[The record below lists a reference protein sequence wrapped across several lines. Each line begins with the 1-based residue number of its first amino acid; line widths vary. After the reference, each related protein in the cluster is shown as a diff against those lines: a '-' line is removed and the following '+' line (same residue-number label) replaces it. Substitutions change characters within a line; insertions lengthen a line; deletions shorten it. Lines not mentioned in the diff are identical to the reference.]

1 MKTISYKVLH
11 RVATEYNRYYLH
23 YWIFAYTMAVSQD
36 SVESTSN
43 TVNRG
48 YCRFANKGV
57 CPFQDNECQYRHE
70 KCENYNLCLKPSC
83 LLAHASPNLT
93 EIGKNTQRNCKNGL
107 ECYNFNCKFQH
118 PEGWSACRN
127 GAACTIYGCNSEHP
141 PPPPPKK
148 LCRFG
153 DNCRNKSNYCPFLH
167 PNENR
172 NEEVQKTNYPKPKLR
187 GNPVTFKT
195 VQENPSNPPGKQL
208 SETIEFTPAKLDYL
222 ARFGNEILS
231 EIRKQADIKGVK
243 LNDGKLQLDGTKT
256 AITGAKSYLEKTL
269 HEENVTI
276 AANLLKYLQLSA
288 KERLIEKFIKKH
300 HVGVHFRK
308 VSTNEKITTENMVTN
323 KDNDDDDDISQS
335 DSDDDD
341 SDNRSVTSNASSCT
355 TTVVPKGKDNHK
367 NKQNFVEVT
376 LCSISNDSLSKA
388 IKELQGYT
396 LSSQSWLLTQD
407 EMAYI
412 LKEPQK
418 RKNLPKKPTNR
429 DNCNQV
435 KFYFLDLIRFNPN
448 VIVQIFVNYQRNTMR
463 VQVKGFKNHVRNS
476 TTKIKA
482 HLADNIE
489 SEVQLPISKAMEIF
503 LRKKAASDVKKLE
516 KTTRIKITLKSSRRA
531 KPQTSVENFLERL
544 LEQEKQF
551 PCQSWDI
558 AKIISKIICTRLK
571 TALESDDYDA
581 IGWVKTYTS
590 SERRAIE
597 PNIAVAIVSFNQEAV
612 DDIVEQF
619 QNTIDGYVVW
629 KPSADEFRAIF
640 HTLIVKKTPSA
651 EEFRQQWETNV
662 QFDRDT
668 NTVTIPASSKQVAD
682 DIKDA
687 LLNLGADRK
696 IQMKRITEFIPIP
709 LNARRFIN
717 QAIGPILEEAKSQ
730 KVFVE
735 TKTREGLKLHGPS
748 DVIAGF
754 KQKIKLV
761 VDDITQKIVKSLV
774 HLTSAETDLFR
785 ADGYKVIRSIERQTN
800 TIIHDVMATTNSS
813 RLATNENPDAS
824 VTLACVENSRRQ
836 TILVKKEDITQ
847 VENIDAIINAA
858 NGTLQHAGGVD
869 KTIANA
875 AGPALDQECKRLI
888 TENNGLPFAAG
899 EAVKTTAGNLPFKCV
914 IHAIGPQFSNGNQQE
929 RPLLFN
935 SILASLRL
943 AERERC
949 KSVALPAISSQTFGF
964 PLSDCTNLVV
974 RAVKQFYADYPQ
986 SVLKRIVLLDT
997 NDATC
1002 NSFAREVVVDHRS
1015 ALTEDDDIFN
1025 YQLAPLTAKWCWQG
1039 DDGEKIYDE
1048 NHTRQIETAFQQFL
1062 KTSTAP
1068 TLVIPADNLRIGKIV
1083 NYKIHFLPELKQS
1096 VTNIATI
1103 LNGRLVCGSQI
1114 RESTGFKRNIIRY
1127 PIVLNIK
1134 TTTSATATYVPK
1146 PLDSYNIQTVT
1157 KDNRWEITGINNS
1170 ALTEAER
1177 AIRKAIND
1185 ATITEPYS
1193 VKLDKDITEHKQQIN
1208 NIATQQHIQISF
1220 EGENAGHLSMI
1231 MKGLKSNVQ
1240 DAKLKITLYAHD
1252 ILQKKVE
1259 NENELSIPKEWG
1271 DQQEGCKLVETNRT
1285 DSEFT
1290 RIEKCM
1296 KETMNNV
1303 NIHKIER
1310 VQNVRM
1316 WSHYAFRR
1324 QQLKKELCLKPNLQ
1338 IEMELFHGTR
1348 TTPPNEVYNGEYGFD
1363 MTFSTSGM
1371 WGIGSYFA
1379 KNASYSC
1386 PSYSHKLPNGQYQA
1400 FFAQVL
1406 TGDIYDCK
1414 SDSTLRRPP
1423 KKNESTSGL
1432 RYNSVSGDTGGSK
1445 VYIIYENRVAYPTY
1459 LITFTP

>member
-1 MKTISYKVLH
+1 ISYKVLH

-107 ECYNFNCKFQH
+107 ECYNFN
-118 PEGWSACRN
+118 
-127 GAACTIYGCNSEHP
+127 Y
-141 PPPPPKK
+141 
-148 LCRFG
+148 
-153 DNCRNKSNYCPFLH
+153 
-167 PNENR
+167 
-172 NEEVQKTNYPKPKLR
+172 
-187 GNPVTFKT
+187 
-195 VQENPSNPPGKQL
+195 
-208 SETIEFTPAKLDYL
+208 YL

-489 SEVQLPISKAMEIF
+489 SEVQLPISKAMGIF

-531 KPQTSVENFLERL
+531 KRENDEEDENSESLTLTGLSSQTNVAQTSVENFLERL